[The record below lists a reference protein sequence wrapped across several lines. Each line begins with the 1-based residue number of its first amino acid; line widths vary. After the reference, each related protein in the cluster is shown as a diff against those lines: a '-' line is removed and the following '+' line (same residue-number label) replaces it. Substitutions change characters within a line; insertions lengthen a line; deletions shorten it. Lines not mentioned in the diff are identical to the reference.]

1 MAMSDQVANG
11 LAIFS
16 ANYLKRWL
24 EGNLYDRFF
33 RTGLGQKLKGLDAKA
48 HHGIE
53 FGLNLLTVFF
63 DRALADDTAMKR
75 FVKEVGLDAAPEI
88 SKRLINNA
96 TNPQEQELVHALLAM
111 GHEQLV
117 QLLRLLYEIEPG
129 SRKSMLKEIEKLS
142 MDELLKLA
150 LMPSNERE
158 KLMGLFVHQ
167 EKPWLSPEEVQAVGQ
182 ATEKLKALRARLRQR
197 SGRGQSRE

>member
-1 MAMSDQVANG
+1 MSDQVANG

-24 EGNLYDRFF
+24 EGNLYDRLF

-48 HHGIE
+48 HYGIE

-63 DRALADDTAMKR
+63 DRTLAGDTALKR

-88 SKRLINNA
+88 SKRLINHA
-96 TNPQEQELVHALLAM
+96 TNSQEQELVHALLAM
-111 GHEQLV
+111 EHEQLV
-117 QLLRLLYEIEPG
+117 QLLRSFYEVEPG
-129 SRKSMLKEIEKLS
+129 LRQKMLKQIEKLS

-158 KLMGLFVHQ
+158 KLMGLFVRE
-167 EKPWLSPEEVQAVGQ
+167 EKPWLSPAEVQSIDR
-182 ATEKLKALRARLRQR
+182 ATEKLKAFRAKLRQR
-197 SGRGQSRE
+197 SGREQGNE

>member
-1 MAMSDQVANG
+1 MSDQVANG
-11 LAIFS
+11 LAVFS

-33 RTGLGQKLKGLDAKA
+33 QTNLGQKLKGLDAKA
-48 HHGIE
+48 HYGIE
-53 FGLNLLTVFF
+53 FGLNLLAVFF
-63 DRALADDTAMKR
+63 DRALSDDTALKR

-88 SKRLINNA
+88 SKRLINHA
-96 TNPQEQELVHALLAM
+96 TNRQEQELVRALLAM

-117 QLLRLLYEIEPG
+117 QLLRSLYEVEPG
-129 SRKSMLKEIEKLS
+129 LRKKMLKQIEKLS

-158 KLMGLFVHQ
+158 QLMGLFVSE
-167 EKPWLSPEEVQAVGQ
+167 EKPWLSPAEVQSIDQ
-182 ATEKLKALRARLRQR
+182 ATEKLKAFRAKLRQR
-197 SGRGQSRE
+197 SGREQGNE

>member
-1 MAMSDQVANG
+1 MSISDQVANG

-33 RTGLGQKLKGLDAKA
+33 QTDLGQKLKRLDAKA
-48 HHGIE
+48 HYGIE
-53 FGLNLLTVFF
+53 FGLNLLAVFF
-63 DRALADDTAMKR
+63 DRALAGDTAMKR

-88 SKRLINNA
+88 SKRLINHA
-96 TNPQEQELVHALLAM
+96 TNRHEQELVHALLAM

-129 SRKSMLKEIEKLS
+129 LRKKMLKEIEKLS

-150 LMPSNERE
+150 LPSNERE
-158 KLMGLFVHQ
+158 KLMGLFVRE
-167 EKPWLSPEEVQAVGQ
+167 EKPWLSPVEVQSIDR
-182 ATEKLKALRARLRQR
+182 ATEKLKAFRAKLRQR
-197 SGRGQSRE
+197 SGREQGNE